1 MSSDQFLRN
10 YSEIKSPLENS
21 INLNPDMSYEQFLRS
36 YTGFKSLLENSIYF
50 NPDLS
55 CQEEEEN
62 NKIDN
67 SNHLTGRDTFLNKRQ
82 SYWFHN
88 IVLNIRVTGDN
99 DVLRPKV

>member
-62 NKIDN
+62 N
-67 SNHLTGRDTFLNKRQ
+67 SF
-82 SYWFHN
+82 
-88 IVLNIRVTGDN
+88 
-99 DVLRPKV
+99 